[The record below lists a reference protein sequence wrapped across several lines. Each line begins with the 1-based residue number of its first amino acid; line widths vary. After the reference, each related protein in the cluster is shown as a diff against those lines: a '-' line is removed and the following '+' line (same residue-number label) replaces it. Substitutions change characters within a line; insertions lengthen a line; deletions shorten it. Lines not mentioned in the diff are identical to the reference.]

1 LQNLSTGSKWLLWV
15 AINLAV
21 DLMLLAGG
29 AAGGGSLARL
39 PYVVLMFALCSS
51 PIPFI
56 GRLNGAFAM
65 LGVAMAAFF
74 FKFGMLDA
82 VSVISPPIFAQA
94 NDGLLDGGEVVLLFA
109 ALMQIAGFHIGA
121 RLLNVRTDT
130 AVAKDWPASLLVPAG
145 LLLWSLGCGA
155 NLYQNLIIQVGSSD
169 AVVKASFTKLGVWG
183 TSGLML
189 INYAGPLGIV
199 ILAYWWSSARRRY
212 GNALM
217 LGIIFAQFA
226 LGWAVDTK
234 EVAVNA
240 PMVMLLTRFV
250 VQGKIP
256 VRWALCS
263 IIGIILIFPVLTA
276 KRAIT
281 TEALHLTNVQALPR
295 AGEILWR
302 AITERNEALAGKY
315 AGKTQTFLERATDK
329 GSVELFVQRVGNS
342 QPYKLGS
349 TLVPML
355 YVFIPRLVF
364 SDKPGGNSAQT
375 FNRDFHLSEDPDT
388 YMSPSHAGEL
398 YWNFGLLGEAL
409 GMLMIGT
416 LLGFVCA
423 RFDLSA
429 RTSLTR
435 VLVIIVTLYELV
447 ARAGGQIELEYVL
460 WARTLLLIGI
470 LHWFF
475 ARVPQQSPLSA
486 ASQSREAE
494 RADINAE
501 RLRFP
506 HLLR

>member
-1 LQNLSTGSKWLLWV
+1 MQNLSTESKWLLWA

-21 DLMLLAGG
+21 DMTLLAG
-29 AAGGGSLARL
+29 AAIGGSSLAKL
-39 PYVVLMFALCSS
+39 PYVALMFALCSS
-51 PIPFI
+51 PIAFV

-74 FKFGMLDA
+74 FKFAMLDA
-82 VSVISPPIFAQA
+82 VSLVSPPLLATSSDSI
-94 NDGLLDGGEVVLLFA
+94 LDGGEIILFLA
-109 ALMQIAGFHIGA
+109 ALMQVVGFHIGA
-121 RLLNVRTDT
+121 RILASRTNGRI
-130 AVAKDWPASLLVPAG
+130 AKDWPESLLVPAG

-189 INYAGPLGIV
+189 VNYAGPLGIV
-199 ILAYWWSSARRRY
+199 ILAYWWASARRRY

-217 LGIIFAQFA
+217 LGIIVAQFA
-226 LGWAVDTK
+226 VGWAVDTK

-256 VRWALCS
+256 VRWLVCS
-263 IIGIILIFPVLTA
+263 ILGIVLVFPILTA

-302 AITERNEALAGKY
+302 AITERNAALAGKY

-329 GSVELFVQRVGNS
+329 GSVELFVERVGNS
-342 QPYKLGS
+342 QPYKMGATFL
-349 TLVPML
+349 PML

-388 YMSPSHAGEL
+388 YMSPSHVGEL
-398 YWNFGLLGEAL
+398 YWNFGILGEVA
-409 GMLMIGT
+409 GMLMIGI

-423 RFDLSA
+423 RFDLSKQ
-429 RTSLTR
+429 TSLTR

-470 LHWFF
+470 LHWLF
-475 ARVPQQSPLSA
+475 ARYPRRNVVAA
-486 ASQSREAE
+486 ASDSNYPARQDDSKAP
-494 RADINAE
+494 A
-501 RLRFP
+501 RFP
-506 HLLR
+506 HLLH